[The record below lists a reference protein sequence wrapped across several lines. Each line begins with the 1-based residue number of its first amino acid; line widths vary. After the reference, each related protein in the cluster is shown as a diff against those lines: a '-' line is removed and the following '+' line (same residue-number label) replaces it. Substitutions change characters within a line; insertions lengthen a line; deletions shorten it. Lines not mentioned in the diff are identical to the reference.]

1 MAPDLLASLILV
13 LPLASAA
20 LCALFL
26 RRQGGLASAVSVTA
40 AAAIAVCSGL
50 LIFGGHREFPA
61 SWEWLRFGDFALSI
75 GFKFDDLSALML
87 FVVSFVGFLIHVFS
101 LGYMHDDPARGRYF
115 GGLSIFMFS
124 MLGIVLADNLL
135 MIFIF
140 WELVGFSSYLLINH
154 WFERPSAAAAS
165 KKAFIV
171 NRVGDFGFLLGII
184 LCYWLNGTVN
194 LSELAAKSSAGALVA
209 STAVPLLLFCGALG
223 KSAQMPLHVWLP
235 DAMEGPTPVSA
246 LIHAATMVAAGI
258 YMLCRVHV
266 LMVPDALT
274 AIMWVGTITA
284 LYAAICA
291 VTQRDIKKVLAYSTL
306 SQLGYM
312 VAAFGLGSS
321 AVATDGGAFEQM
333 AFKLIPA
340 GVGAAMF
347 HLTTHAFFKALL
359 FLGSGSVIHGCHHEQ
374 DIFKMGGLA
383 KKMPVTFACFTI
395 GVLAIIGM
403 PGLAGFFSKDAIL
416 YLAMENNTSVFV
428 ILTLTAVLTAFY
440 MVRMWKLTFLGT
452 PRTESSAHAHE
463 GGFTLWAPLVGL
475 ALLSI
480 FGATGPLGFFP
491 KIAGSVAELIPVAH
505 GSAHTTILLVSL
517 AVMLTGAA
525 GAWFFYRSSENDAL
539 EQASPGFFRV
549 LASKLWIDEAYGYY
563 VGKIQQPFARALSFV
578 EKIALAGF
586 IIRGLAGVAGQIGI
600 GARALHVGNVH
611 VYVYWFL
618 IGVVLFWSYAMGL
631 F

>member
-1 MAPDLLASLILV
+1 
-13 LPLASAA
+13 
-20 LCALFL
+20 
-26 RRQGGLASAVSVTA
+26 
-40 AAAIAVCSGL
+40 
-50 LIFGGHREFPA
+50 
-61 SWEWLRFGDFALSI
+61 
-75 GFKFDDLSALML
+75 
-87 FVVSFVGFLIHVFS
+87 
-101 LGYMHDDPARGRYF
+101 
-115 GGLSIFMFS
+115 
-124 MLGIVLADNLL
+124 
-135 MIFIF
+135 
-140 WELVGFSSYLLINH
+140 
-154 WFERPSAAAAS
+154 
-165 KKAFIV
+165 
-171 NRVGDFGFLLGII
+171 VGDFGFLLGII

-312 VAAFGLGSS
+312 VAAFGLGSMS
-321 AVATDGGAFEQM
+321 MGHQQEYQLENGNVALDAIATA
-333 AFKLIPA
+333 IPF

-440 MVRMWKLTFLGT
+440 MVRMWKLTFLGA
-452 PRTESSAHAHE
+452 PRTESSEHAHE

-480 FGATGPLGFFP
+480 FGATGPLGLFP
-491 KIAGSVAELIPVAH
+491 KLAGSIATLIPVAH
-505 GSAHTTILLVSL
+505 GSAHTTILIVSL
-517 AVMLTGAA
+517 AVMIVGAGAA
-525 GAWFFYRSSENDAL
+525 LLFYRSDKEDSL
-539 EQASPGFFRV
+539 EQASRGFFRV

-578 EKIALAGF
+578 EQIALAGF
-586 IIRGLAGVAGQIGI
+586 IIRGLAGVAGVIGI
-600 GARALHVGNVH
+600 GARTLHIGNVH